1 MITETDSDKLVEI
14 SYRDWWAMPQAEV
27 DAFQLKVLQQR
38 FNDLKDKV
46 VTLGKLAEIQGVDA
60 ITTLDDVVPIL
71 FQHTAY
77 KSYPMSLLEKG
88 KFKQLTQWLNKLTAH
103 DLSNLDVS
111 GCQSIDDWFQALD
124 EQTPMCIVHSS
135 GTSGKLSIIPR
146 DKDDILRF
154 ATCRL
159 RNNEGYG
166 DEPNRVEGYLNG
178 TKQGVPIIYPS
189 YRYGRYGGLRNLQ
202 TMADR
207 FDSHAQVYT
216 IYDDLMSADV
226 ASLAGRVRSAEAKG
240 ELDQL
245 EIPEHLLT
253 KYKESLSK
261 QGSQQELQ
269 QRFIERV
276 INECQGKEVIFMGV
290 PSILMDCVR
299 LAQERGI
306 DKLFDSKSIIFT
318 GGGAKGVPLPADWK
332 QQVEKFVGA
341 KPYTV
346 YGMTECSSQLAEC
359 DHGNYH
365 ITPLQI
371 PFILDPETGKPYPR
385 SGVRTGRFAWFDL
398 LPNTYWGGFITGD
411 EVTGHWDEDCP
422 CGRHGFFVEPTI
434 QRYSDIS
441 DDGNDKINCAGA
453 TNAHERALEFLNDL
467 AKSS

>member
-1 MITETDSDKLVEI
+1 
-14 SYRDWWAMPQAEV
+14 
-27 DAFQLKVLQQR
+27 
-38 FNDLKDKV
+38 
-46 VTLGKLAEIQGVDA
+46 QGVDA
-60 ITTLDDVVPIL
+60 ITDLDDVVPIL

-111 GCQSIDDWFQALD
+111 DCQSIDDWFQALD

-189 YRYGRYGGLRNLQ
+189 YRYGRSGGLRNLQ

-346 YGMTECSSQLAEC
+346 YGMTECS
-359 DHGNYH
+359 
-365 ITPLQI
+365 
-371 PFILDPETGKPYPR
+371 
-385 SGVRTGRFAWFDL
+385 
-398 LPNTYWGGFITGD
+398 
-411 EVTGHWDEDCP
+411 
-422 CGRHGFFVEPTI
+422 
-434 QRYSDIS
+434 
-441 DDGNDKINCAGA
+441 
-453 TNAHERALEFLNDL
+453 
-467 AKSS
+467 